1 MNKSTINCIVV
12 DDEQHARDLLNLYI
26 SNDSRLSCLNTF
38 STVSE
43 LEQSGIIEQADL
55 LLIDVEMP
63 GKTGLDYLEEI
74 KNPIKAVLTTAYKDY
89 AIDGFNLN
97 VVDFLLKPIFEERF
111 RKCIDKIYNSFEI
124 ELKAKKYDTAQSFDN
139 EYILLK
145 SGYDE
150 LKIWL
155 KDIIYISAEDEYVR
169 INTNNKEHLIYIRLK
184 EILAMLPDSSFTQ
197 THRSF
202 IISNSFVTKIK
213 TGSLVLNNSIEI
225 PISRANK
232 SKIAQLFSH

>member
-1 MNKSTINCIVV
+1 MNKTTIKCIII

-26 SNDSRLSCLNTF
+26 NNDSRLTCINTF

-43 LEQSGIIEQADL
+43 LEQSEIIEQTDL
-55 LLIDVEMP
+55 LFIDVEMP
-63 GKTGLDYLEEI
+63 GKTGLEYLQEI

-97 VVDFLLKPIFEERF
+97 VVDFLLKPIFEKRF
-111 RKCIDKIYNSFEI
+111 KLCIDKIYNAFEI

-169 INTNNKEHLIYIRLK
+169 IHTEQKEHLIYIRLK
-184 EILAMLPDSSFTQ
+184 EILAMLPSSSFTQ

-202 IISNSFVTKIK
+202 IVSNSFVARIK

-232 SKIAQLFSH
+232 SKITKIFSQ

>member
-1 MNKSTINCIVV
+1 MNKTTIKCIVV

-26 SNDSRLSCLNTF
+26 SNDSRLSCINTF
-38 STVSE
+38 STVSK
-43 LEQSGIIEQADL
+43 LEQADIIEQADL

-63 GKTGLDYLEEI
+63 GKTGLEYLGEI

-111 RKCIDKIYNSFEI
+111 KLCINKIYRAFEI
-124 ELKAKKYDTAQSFDN
+124 EQKAQKFNTAQSLND
-139 EYILLK
+139 EYLILK
-145 SGYDE
+145 SGYNE

-169 INTNNKEHLIYIRLK
+169 IYTHNKEHLIYIRLK
-184 EILAMLPDSSFTQ
+184 EIMVMLPSSSFTQ

-202 IISNSFVTKIK
+202 IVANSFISKIK
-213 TGSLVLNNSIEI
+213 TGSLVLNNSVEI

-232 SKIAQLFSH
+232 SKISQIFS

>member
-1 MNKSTINCIVV
+1 MNKATIKCIVV

-26 SNDSRLSCLNTF
+26 SNDSRLTCINTF
-38 STVSE
+38 STVFE
-43 LEQSGIIEQADL
+43 LEQSEIIEQVDL
-55 LLIDVEMP
+55 LFTDVEMP
-63 GKTGLDYLEEI
+63 GKTGLEYLQEI

-89 AIDGFNLN
+89 ALDGFNLN

-111 RKCIDKIYNSFEI
+111 KLCIDKIYNAFEI
-124 ELKAKKYDTAQSFDN
+124 ECKAKKYDTAQSFDN

-155 KDIIYISAEDEYVR
+155 KEIIYISAEDEYVR
-169 INTNNKEHLIYIRLK
+169 IHTEQKEHLIYIRLK
-184 EILAMLPDSSFTQ
+184 EIKTMLPNSDFTQ

-202 IISNSFVTKIK
+202 IISNGFVSKIK

-225 PISRANK
+225 PVSRANK
-232 SKIAQLFSH
+232 AKISQIFSQ

>member
-1 MNKSTINCIVV
+1 MNKLVIKCVV
-12 DDEQHARDLLNLYI
+12 IDDEQHARDLMNLYI
-26 SNDSRLSCLNTF
+26 SNDSRLKCINTF
-38 STVSE
+38 STVLE
-43 LEQSGIIEQADL
+43 LEQSGIIEQTDL
-55 LLIDVEMP
+55 LFIDVEMP
-63 GKTGLDYLEEI
+63 GKTGLEYLKEI
-74 KNPIKAVLTTAYKDY
+74 KNPIKTVLTTAYKDY

-111 RKCIDKIYNSFEI
+111 KLSIDKIHTAFVN
-124 ELKAKKYDTAQSFDN
+124 ELKAKQYDTTQSFDD

-145 SGYDE
+145 SGYNE

-169 INTNNKEHLIYIRLK
+169 IHMHNKEHLIYIRLK
-184 EILAMLPDSSFTQ
+184 EIWAMLPDSKFTQ

-202 IISNSFVTKIK
+202 IVSNSFVYKIK

-225 PISRANK
+225 PVSRSNK
-232 SKIAQLFSH
+232 SKTDQIFN

>member
-1 MNKSTINCIVV
+1 MNKSVIKCIVV

-26 SNDSRLSCLNTF
+26 SNDSRLRCINTF
-38 STVSE
+38 STVLE
-43 LEQSGIIEQADL
+43 LEQADIIEQSDL
-55 LLIDVEMP
+55 LFIDVEMP
-63 GKTGLDYLEEI
+63 GKTGLEYLKEI
-74 KNPIKAVLTTAYKDY
+74 KKPIKTVLTTAYKDY

-111 RKCIDKIYNSFEI
+111 QLCIDKIYTAFEI
-124 ELKAKKYDTAQSFDN
+124 ELKAKKYDTAQRFND

-145 SGYDE
+145 SGYEE

-169 INTNNKEHLIYIRLK
+169 IHTHNNEHLIYIRLK
-184 EILAMLPDSSFTQ
+184 EIGSMLPNSKFTQ

-202 IISNSFVTKIK
+202 IVSNSFVFKIK

-225 PISRANK
+225 PVSRSNK
-232 SKIAQLFSH
+232 SKIDQIFN

>member
-1 MNKSTINCIVV
+1 MNKTIIKCIVV

-26 SNDSRLSCLNTF
+26 SNDNRLSCINTF
-38 STVSE
+38 STVLE
-43 LEQSGIIEQADL
+43 LEQAGIIEQAGL
-55 LLIDVEMP
+55 LFIDVEMP
-63 GKTGLDYLEEI
+63 GKTGLKYLTEI
-74 KNPIKAVLTTAYKDY
+74 KNPIKSVLTTAYKDY
-89 AIDGFNLN
+89 AIDCFNLN
-97 VVDFLLKPIFEERF
+97 VVDFLLKPIFEDRF
-111 RKCIDKIYNSFEI
+111 KLCIDKIYKAFEI

-169 INTNNKEHLIYIRLK
+169 IHTKQKEHLIYIRLK
-184 EILAMLPDSSFTQ
+184 EIKTMLPNSDFTQ

-202 IISNSFVTKIK
+202 IVSNGFVSKIK
-213 TGSLVLNNSIEI
+213 TGSLVLNNSAEI

-232 SKIAQLFSH
+232 LKIAQIFGK